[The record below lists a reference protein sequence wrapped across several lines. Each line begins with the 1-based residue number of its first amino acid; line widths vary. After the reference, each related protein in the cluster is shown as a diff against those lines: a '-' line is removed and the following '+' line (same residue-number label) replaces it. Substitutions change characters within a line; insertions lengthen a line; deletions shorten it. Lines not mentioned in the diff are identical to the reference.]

1 MLRILWK
8 VLIRRVAPRQLDA
21 LAGRAGRP
29 DWAILLRRG
38 FTQGFLGGSNVWL
51 VLGGIAALVRFWH
64 KVGEDRA
71 TVLLVDQLGPG
82 QSLSIVDT
90 GVQRRAAQAALQ
102 SGGRRAR
109 RARRAAR

>member
-21 LAGRAGRP
+21 FAGRSGRP
-29 DWAILLRRG
+29 DWAIILRRG
-38 FTQGFLGGSNVWL
+38 FTNGFLGGSHLWL
-51 VLGGIAALVRFWH
+51 ALGAVAALVRFFH

-71 TVLLVDQLGPG
+71 QVLLVDQLAPG

-90 GVQRRAAQAALQ
+90 GVTRRAWRKR
-102 SGGRRAR
+102 GDR
-109 RARRAAR
+109 